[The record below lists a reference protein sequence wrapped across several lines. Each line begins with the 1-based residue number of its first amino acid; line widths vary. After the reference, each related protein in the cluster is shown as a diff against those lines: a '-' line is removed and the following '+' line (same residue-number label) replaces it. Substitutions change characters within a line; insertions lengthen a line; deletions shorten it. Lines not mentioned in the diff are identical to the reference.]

1 MESSSFKTKINK
13 NLPLH
18 PKHKNKNPAPHN
30 PAVTAKAPIPLSTK
44 DTKQLLQDSQTPAHP
59 RVSPDPAIFYIYL
72 QPLYYQK
79 LQNPFS
85 IPSRTYGITDVSIKM
100 TGKRDVGIK
109 DPGFPHSGALDPSA
123 CI

>member
-1 MESSSFKTKINK
+1 MESSSVKPKINK

-18 PKHKNKNPAPHN
+18 PKKKNKNPGPHN
-30 PAVTAKAPIPLSTK
+30 PAVTTKAPLPLSKK
-44 DTKQLLQDSQTPAHP
+44 DTKQLLQAPQTPAHP

-79 LQNPFS
+79 RQNPVS
-85 IPSRTYGITDVSIKM
+85 IPSRTYGIIDVSIKM

-109 DPGFPHSGALDPSA
+109 DPGFPHGGALDPTA